1 MTYAEFIEMLTW
13 IMRYNMAID
22 KLMVPQCVLELLDHA
37 ITQGIPFYEC
47 PKKQVFSWLDGI
59 KRARA
64 NQRWA
69 EGAML
74 REHLTIERRCI
85 ANLKYI
91 FRESGLNEDDV
102 MSFITASGI

>member
-47 PKKQVFSWLDGI
+47 PKKQVFSWLDGMLELI
-59 KRARA
+59 RGGLRA
-64 NQRWA
+64 
-69 EGAML
+69 L
-74 REHLTIERRCI
+74 CCVSTLP
-85 ANLKYI
+85 
-91 FRESGLNEDDV
+91 
-102 MSFITASGI
+102 